1 MNLVRLALRRPLSVV
16 VGVIAIALAAGIGLQ
31 RMTRDVFPPL
41 GIPTIYV
48 AQPFGG
54 MDPAQMEG
62 FITYYYEY
70 HFLYITGIEHVESK
84 SIQGASIMK
93 LQFHPGTDMSAA
105 LSEVVAYV
113 NRSRAFMPPG
123 TPGPFITRF
132 DAGSVPVGY
141 LVFSTT
147 NANRTVGEMQNAA
160 LNQVR
165 PLFATLPGVSA
176 PPPFGGSARTILINL
191 KPDRLRSYGV
201 SADEVVSAISAANT
215 LSPSGN
221 LPLGDKYPFVPVNA
235 VVKNIQDLA
244 AVPVRTGTGAGGGSV
259 FVRDLGDVADG
270 ADTVTSYALANGKRT
285 VYMPVTKRS
294 DASTLSVVE
303 LVKKNIPEFK
313 KVLPDDIEVTYE
325 FDQSPYVVR
334 AIRDLVKEGALGAV
348 LTGLMVLLFLRDWR
362 SAFIVVI
369 NIPIALLAGTFA
381 LWMSGQNIN
390 LMTLGG
396 LALAVGILV
405 DEATVAVENI
415 HVHLARAA
423 GRAGCPQPAAERSD
437 ATEPRRRGE
446 DTAPYQPSL
455 ARAVL
460 DATVETTAPRFLAML
475 CVLAVFIPAF
485 FMQGAAKA
493 LFTPLALAVGFSMVA
508 SFVLSSTLVPVLSV
522 WLLRG
527 AHASGA
533 AVPAASSPA
542 TVPVA
547 SGAVVSTA
555 SRPATVPVAAAARET
570 LAGPKAGGTPAPLG
584 GSARAY
590 ASVLRPLLTAR
601 WLVVPLYLAVAVG
614 GLWLLAPRLGT
625 EIFPKV
631 DAGQIQLRLR
641 ATPGTQLE
649 KTEAIALRVFDLIKR
664 EVGPDNVQMS
674 IGLVG
679 VHAANYPVN
688 LIHQWNAG
696 PEEAVLQIQFKPGS
710 VRTEPLKEKL
720 RATFKAEL
728 PEVLVSFEPSDI
740 VERVM
745 SFGAPTPIE
754 IAVQGQSLHA
764 SKEFADKLRERLAK
778 IPALR
783 DLQFAQ
789 VLDYPTLD
797 VNINRERAGLLGVRM
812 SDATKSLV
820 ASTASSRFTVPNYWA
835 DPASGIAFSVQVQ
848 VPQGRVTT
856 VEEFKNTPVTTAGG
870 KATLLRN
877 IASLSEGT
885 APQTYERYNLVRVV
899 SLTANLHGSDLGSV
913 AKAIH
918 AAIKETGAPPAK
930 TSVAVRGQIPPMEEM
945 FSGLRQGL
953 LLAVVVIFLLLM
965 ANFQSV
971 RLAFVVVSTVPAVLA
986 GVALTLWLTHTTLNI
1001 QSFMGAIMA
1010 VGVAVA
1016 NAILL
1021 VTFAER
1027 ARVAAGL
1034 SPAVVGQASSPATV
1048 RQSSRLATET
1058 ASETLAGQ
1066 AAGGTPDPLGAVHA
1080 ALAGATSRLRPILMT
1095 SFAMMAGMLPL
1106 ALGLGEGG
1114 DQTAPLGRAVIGG
1127 LAAATLTTL
1136 FVLPSVFAV
1145 VMTGKH
1151 TRSASL
1157 DPDDA
1162 DSPEF
1167 TSASPAQP
1175 S

>member
-1 MNLVRLALRRPLSVV
+1 VNLVRLALRRPLTIV
-16 VGVIAIALAAGIGLQ
+16 VGVIAVALGAWISLQ

-48 AQPFGG
+48 AQPYGG

-62 FITYYYEY
+62 FLTYYYEY

-147 NANRTVGEMQNAA
+147 NANRTVGEMQTAA
-160 LNQVR
+160 LNKVR
-165 PLFATLPGVSA
+165 PLFAPLPGVSA
-176 PPPFGGSARTILINL
+176 PPPFGGAAHTILINV
-191 KPDRLRSYGV
+191 KPDRLRSYGI
-201 SADEVVSAISAANT
+201 SADEVVNAISSANI

-221 LPLGDKYPFVPVNA
+221 LPLGDKFPFVPVNS
-235 VVKNIQDLA
+235 VVKNPQDLA
-244 AVPVRTGTGAGGGSV
+244 AVPIRTGTGPNGSAV
-259 FVRDLGDVADG
+259 FVRDLADVVDG
-270 ADTVTSYALANGKRT
+270 SDTVTSYALVNGKRT

-303 LVKKNIPEFK
+303 LVKKNIPNFK
-313 KVLPDDIEVTYE
+313 KVLDDDIEVTYE
-325 FDQSPYVVR
+325 MDQSPIVVR

-369 NIPIALLAGTFA
+369 NIPVSLLAGTFA
-381 LWMSGQNIN
+381 LWVSGQNIN

-405 DEATVAVENI
+405 DEATVAIENI
-415 HVHLARAA
+415 HVHLARSSRRKEAQTSSAESQSLLTSAA
-423 GRAGCPQPAAERSD
+423 
-437 ATEPRRRGE
+437 TGE
-446 DTAPYQPSL
+446 VSL

-460 DATVETTAPRFLAML
+460 DATVETAGPRFLAML

-522 WLLRG
+522 WLLRSAGFQHG
-527 AHASGA
+527 AKEAAQDQRAVLEAGA
-533 AVPAASSPA
+533 PS
-542 TVPVA
+542 
-547 SGAVVSTA
+547 
-555 SRPATVPVAAAARET
+555 
-570 LAGPKAGGTPAPLG
+570 
-584 GSARAY
+584 AY
-590 ASVLRPLLTAR
+590 ASLLRPLLAAR
-601 WLVVPLYLAVAVG
+601 WLVLLVYLGLTVAA
-614 GLWLLAPRLGT
+614 LWLIFPRLGT
-625 EIFPKV
+625 ELFPKV
-631 DAGQIQLRLR
+631 DAGQIQVRLR
-641 ATPGTQLE
+641 ATPGTQLQA
-649 KTEAIALRVFDLIKR
+649 TEAIALRVLDLIKR
-664 EVGPDNVQMS
+664 EAGPDNVLIS
-674 IGLVG
+674 IGLLG
-679 VHAANYPVN
+679 VHAQTYPIN
-688 LIHQWNAG
+688 LIYQWNAG
-696 PEEAVLQIQFKPGS
+696 PEEGVLQVQFKSGS

-720 RATFKAEL
+720 RAVFKAEL
-728 PEVLVSFEPSDI
+728 PDVLVSFEPSDI

-754 IAVQGQSLHA
+754 VAVQGQSLAA
-764 SKEFADKLRERLAK
+764 SKQFADKLRERLAK
-778 IPALR
+778 IPSLR

-797 VNINRERAGLLGVRM
+797 VNINRERAGLLGVKM
-812 SDATKSLV
+812 SDATKSLI

-835 DPASGIAFSVQVQ
+835 DPASGIAYAVQVQ
-848 VPQGRVTT
+848 VPQGRVNSI
-856 VEEFKNTPVTTAGG
+856 EEFKNTPVTTTGG

-877 IASLSEGT
+877 IASVSEGT

-899 SLTANLHGSDLGSV
+899 SLTANIHGADLGRV
-913 AKAIH
+913 AKQIRQAI
-918 AAIKETGAPPAK
+918 AEAGTQPAR
-930 TSVAVRGQIPPMEEM
+930 TTVAVRGQIPPMEEM
-945 FSGLRQGL
+945 FAGLRTGL
-953 LLAVVVIFLLLM
+953 LLAVVVIFLLLA

-971 RLAFVVVSTVPAVLA
+971 RLSLVVISTVPAVIA
-986 GVALTLWLTHTTLNI
+986 GVALTLWLTHTTLNL
-1001 QSFMGAIMA
+1001 QSFMGTIMA

-1027 ARVAAGL
+1027 ARVGRAGCPQPAAG
-1034 SPAVVGQASSPATV
+1034 ASASERRAEDSAPY
-1048 RQSSRLATET
+1048 QST
-1058 ASETLAGQ
+1058 AS
-1066 AAGGTPDPLGAVHA
+1066 DA
-1080 ALAGATSRLRPILMT
+1080 ALEGATSRLRPILMT

-1127 LAAATLTTL
+1127 LAAATVATL
-1136 FVLPSVFAV
+1136 FILPSVFAV
-1145 VMTGKH
+1145 VMAGKH

-1157 DPDDA
+1157 DPDDS

-1167 TSASPAQP
+1167 ASASATKP